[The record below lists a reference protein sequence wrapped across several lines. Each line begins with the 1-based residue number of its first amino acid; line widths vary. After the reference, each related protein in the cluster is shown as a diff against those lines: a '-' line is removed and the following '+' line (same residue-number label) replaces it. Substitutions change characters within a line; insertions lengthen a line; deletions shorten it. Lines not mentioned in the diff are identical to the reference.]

1 VIALR
6 SRSFVF
12 FSDVA
17 YSEALTVVMTLASA
31 APIRVPAT
39 PKNEA
44 TTAEDTAARALAA
57 TWAALS
63 EVFFGSS
70 VEGRTAV
77 SVRGEDMSSGD
88 DAGEGTTPCRGYGD
102 FLAAACACAR
112 SATP

>member
-44 TTAEDTAARALAA
+44 MTAEDTAARALPA

-63 EVFFGSS
+63 EVFFGWS
-70 VEGRTAV
+70 VGGTAV
-77 SVRGEDMSSGD
+77 SVRGEDMGSGD
-88 DAGEGTTPCRGYGD
+88 DAGAGTTSFPGYGD
-102 FLAAACACAR
+102 FLALA
-112 SATP
+112 